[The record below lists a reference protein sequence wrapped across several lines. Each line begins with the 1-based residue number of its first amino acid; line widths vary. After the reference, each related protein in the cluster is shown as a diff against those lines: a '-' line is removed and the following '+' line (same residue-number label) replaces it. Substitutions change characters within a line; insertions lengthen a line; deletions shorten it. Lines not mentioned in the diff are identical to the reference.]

1 MKKIANKI
9 ATLKN
14 KRPIVFV
21 CVLGAISFVIGGVFA
36 VSHDR
41 AVISGKITL
50 SGYKTI
56 YTETFD
62 APVNWLTCETIDK
75 LFTVTNDSDS
85 SGPVAVR
92 VKLEE
97 QWLASDGTTE
107 LPLVSAT
114 SGLTMAQINFPQN
127 SGWTKEGSYYYY
139 DTDLA
144 KGATT
149 NPLMTS
155 VTLNCDANIDSM
167 SGADKDYGDA
177 TYHLKI
183 TTQSIEAENKGSW
196 TNLHDIITAQARPA
210 STIDYSKGAKISD
223 NPVQANGNGVNPFTE
238 KGQTVYYYRGNI
250 PDNNIIWANYCW
262 RIVRTTY
269 SGGIKIVY
277 NGEPTNV
284 DGVQQCRKG
293 DGSWNGD
300 NVINYTYNTWYSGY
314 SYQYPFNFYVDG
326 HSSEG
331 TFSDAGY
338 MYNDKIYRVSATPEV
353 SVYTYSKGVS
363 RNGNTYT
370 LDTSEGNYYTGSAG
384 DRPSE
389 YLYTCLDGATT
400 CDETKIALMY
410 GYTSYNNRII
420 YYPLGGYDDYDD
432 FREKAFEN
440 VHDSVAK
447 SVIEGWFES
456 AGLSAHEDDLEDAI
470 FCNDRSYTSASAY
483 SVVFSFNSRK
493 YAPILDC
500 PNQRDAFTKSDT
512 TNGNGK
518 LGHKVGLL
526 TADEFTLAGMNNGYT
541 DTYLVS
547 TGYNWTMT
555 PQNSADRSRYYVIG
569 STYMFTREVFYDIS
583 GFRPS
588 VSLKAGTKVN
598 VNGDGTRENPYVV
611 E

>member
-1 MKKIANKI
+1 MKRRLKLNRKRLLFAAIPVIALVTIGATIAYSNDRSAFNNKYQL
-9 ATLKN
+9 A
-14 KRPIVFV
+14 
-21 CVLGAISFVIGGVFA
+21 
-36 VSHDR
+36 
-41 AVISGKITL
+41 
-50 SGYKTI
+50 GYKTLF
-56 YTETFD
+56 TETFD
-62 APVNWLTCETIDK
+62 SPNDWMTCDTIDK
-75 LFTVTNDSDS
+75 IFTVTNDTNS
-85 SGPVAVR
+85 SSPISVR

-107 LPLVSAT
+107 LPLVSAA

-155 VTLNCDANIDSM
+155 VTLNCDANIDSVA
-167 SGADKDYGDA
+167 GADKAYSDA

-183 TTQSIEAENKGSW
+183 TAQSIEAENKDSW
-196 TNLHDIITAQARPA
+196 TNLFDIITAQARPA

-223 NPVQANGNGVNPFTE
+223 DPVQANGNGVNPFTE

-293 DGSWNGD
+293 AGSWNGD
-300 NVINYTYNTWYSGY
+300 NVINYAYSTWYSSY
-314 SYQYPFNFYVDG
+314 SNQYPFNFYVDG
-326 HSSEG
+326 HPSEG
-331 TFSDAGY
+331 TFADAGY
-338 MYNDKIYRVSATPEV
+338 MNNEKVYKVTASGEG
-353 SVYTYSKGVS
+353 SVYTFSNGVS
-363 RNGNTYT
+363 RNGNNYT
-370 LDTSEGNYYTGSAG
+370 LDTSEGNYITGTSFNRQYPYA
-384 DRPSE
+384 
-389 YLYTCLDGATT
+389 CLDGATT
-400 CDETKIALMY
+400 CDETKIALVY
-410 GYTSYNNRII
+410 GYSASTNKVAYI
-420 YYPLGGYDDYDD
+420 PLGGYDDYDD

-456 AGLSAHEDDLEDAI
+456 AGLNAHEDDLEDAI
-470 FCNDRSYTSASAY
+470 FCNDRSYTSATAY
-483 SVVFSFNSRK
+483 SVTFSFESRK

-541 DTYLVS
+541 DSYLVGS
-547 TGYNWTMT
+547 WYNWTMT
-555 PQNSADRSRYYVIG
+555 PQSSADRSRYYVMG
-569 STYMFTREVFYDIS
+569 GTYMFTREVFYDIS